1 MSSYPGSDAPLLPGK
16 PGSQRAREDDMPIS
30 DEIRRLNS
38 KWQTNTGWPK
48 RLEWVHID
56 GLRGWTGQRFE
67 LRFPIMAVV
76 GENGVGKSTVLQSAA
91 SVYRAPEGSR
101 DRFASEF
108 FPDTPWDKIRDAKIR
123 YEIREGTEPFLD
135 TIRKPSNRW
144 RGNPERKPRNVEYI
158 DLSRVQPVSGR
169 VGYKT
174 LANPAYDETEAS
186 SFGKGRLAR
195 FSGIMGRTY
204 DLAKM
209 ALTNQD
215 SKREVPVVGYHGS
228 SYSGFHQ
235 GAGETTIA
243 ELLQTE
249 MPKYSLVLID
259 EIESSLHPRAQRRL
273 VRDLASKA
281 RELELQIV
289 ITTHSPY
296 VLEELPFEAR
306 ACIVQTPTGV
316 REIVYG
322 VSPEFAMTKMDD
334 VQHSECDVY
343 VEDPPA
349 GTMLMEILIATKAEL
364 VSRCQIV
371 PFGASSVGKALGQMI
386 LGKRFPRPSCVF
398 LDGDEGGVGGCH
410 NLPGDDAPERVVFE
424 ALGEQNWLGIHGR
437 TGREFAKVADACSK
451 AMALPDHHQWLS
463 HAASSLFLST
473 ETLWQ
478 AMCAEWASTCL
489 DPDDAQA
496 ITQAVEDAL
505 IGVHSGS
512 TQPAAPATGVPDAT
526 SVPPSEP
533 SEESPPVDPEPVA
546 TPAPIYPSGNEQ
558 LF

>member
-1 MSSYPGSDAPLLPGK
+1 
-16 PGSQRAREDDMPIS
+16 MPNS

-48 RLEWVHID
+48 RLEWVEID
-56 GLRGWTGQRFE
+56 GLRGWTRQRFE

-91 SVYRAPEGSR
+91 SVYRSPEKGKE
-101 DRFASEF
+101 RFASDF

-123 YEIREGTEPFLD
+123 YSVREGDEQYSD

-144 RGNPERKPRNVEYI
+144 RGNPERKMRNVEYI

-169 VGYKT
+169 LGYKT
-174 LANPAYDETEAS
+174 LANPAFFETEAS
-186 SFGKGRLAR
+186 PFEKGKLAR

-204 DLAKM
+204 ELAKM
-209 ALTNQD
+209 AVTDQD
-215 SKREVPVVGYHGS
+215 SKREVPVVGHHGA

-235 GAGETTIA
+235 GAGETTVA
-243 ELLQTE
+243 ELLQAD
-249 MPKYSLVLID
+249 MPRYSLVLID
-259 EIESSLHPRAQRRL
+259 EVESSLHPRAQRRL
-273 VRDLASKA
+273 VRDLAAKA

-306 ACIVQTPTGV
+306 ACIVQTPAGT

-334 VQHSECDVY
+334 IQHSECDVY
-343 VEDPPA
+343 VEDA
-349 GTMLMEILIATKAEL
+349 AAATMLTEILIAARAEL
-364 VSRCQIV
+364 VGRCQVV
-371 PFGASSVGKALGQMI
+371 PFGASSVGKSLGQMI

-398 LDGDEGGVGGCH
+398 LDGDEGTVGGCH
-410 NLPGDDAPERVVFE
+410 NLPGEDAPERVVFE
-424 ALGEQNWLGIHGR
+424 ALRERNWLNVHDR
-437 TGREFAKVADACSK
+437 TGRAFAEVADACGK
-451 AMALPDHHQWLS
+451 AMALPDHHQWLRQ
-463 HAASSLFLST
+463 AASNLFLSS

-478 AMCAEWASTCL
+478 AMCAEWASNCL
-489 DPDDAQA
+489 DPEEATEIA
-496 ITQAVEDAL
+496 QAVEDAL

-512 TQPAAPATGVPDAT
+512 RPPFVPAASP
-526 SVPPSEP
+526 VPPDPIVEEEP
-533 SEESPPVDPEPVA
+533 PAPVPQAEPVS
-546 TPAPIYPSGNEQ
+546 TPEPIYPNGTGQ
-558 LF
+558 LFELSPTDAQG

>member
-1 MSSYPGSDAPLLPGK
+1 
-16 PGSQRAREDDMPIS
+16 MPNS

-48 RLEWVHID
+48 RLEWID
-56 GLRGWTGQRFE
+56 ITGLRGWTGQRFE

-91 SVYRAPEGSR
+91 SVYRGQEKSS
-101 DRFASEF
+101 DRFASDF
-108 FPDTPWDKIRDAKIR
+108 FPDTAWDEVTDAKIR
-123 YEIREGTEPFLD
+123 YSVREGTEIHQA

-144 RGNPERKPRNVEYI
+144 RGNPERRQRNVEYI

-169 VGYKT
+169 LGYKT
-174 LANPAYDETEAS
+174 LANPNYFETEAS
-186 SFGKGRLAR
+186 SFEKGRLAR

-209 ALTNQD
+209 SLTGAD
-215 SKREVPVVGYHGS
+215 SKREVPVVSHHGD

-249 MPKYSLVLID
+249 LPRYSLVLID

-273 VRDLASKA
+273 VRDLAARA

-306 ACIVQTPTGV
+306 ACIVQTATGV
-316 REIVYG
+316 REVVYG

-334 VQHSECDVY
+334 LQHSECDLY
-343 VEDPPA
+343 VEDTTA
-349 GTMLMEILIATKAEL
+349 AAMLTEILIVAKADL
-364 VSRCQIV
+364 VSRCQII
-371 PFGASSVGKALGQMI
+371 PFGASSVGKSLGQMV

-398 LDGDEGGVGGCH
+398 LDGDEGIVGGCK
-410 NLPGDDAPERVVFE
+410 NLPGEDAPERVVFE
-424 ALGEQNWLGIHGR
+424 ALKDQNWPNLHER
-437 TGREFAKVADACSK
+437 TGRQFAEVADACNK

-463 HAASSLFLST
+463 QAASSLFLST

-478 AMCAEWASTCL
+478 SMCAEWASTCL
-489 DPDDAQA
+489 DEEESKA
-496 ITQAVEDAL
+496 IAQAVEDAL

-512 TQPAAPATGVPDAT
+512 TQMSPPTAQEVVSESPTVEPTVETHEDDPAAPT
-526 SVPPSEP
+526 
-533 SEESPPVDPEPVA
+533 
-546 TPAPIYPSGNEQ
+546 TPQPIYPSGNEQ

>member
-1 MSSYPGSDAPLLPGK
+1 
-16 PGSQRAREDDMPIS
+16 MPIS

-48 RLEWVHID
+48 RLEWVRID
-56 GLRGWTGQRFE
+56 GVRGWTGQRFE

-91 SVYRAPEGSR
+91 SVYRAPDGIP
-101 DRFASEF
+101 DRFASDF
-108 FPDTPWDKIRDAKIR
+108 FPDTPWDQIRDVKIR
-123 YEIREGTEPFLD
+123 YEIREGNEPYLD

-144 RGNPERKPRNVEYI
+144 RGNPERKARNVEYI

-169 VGYKT
+169 LGYKT
-174 LANPAYDETEAS
+174 LANPAYDETDS
-186 SFGKGRLAR
+186 SPFGKGRLAR

-209 ALTNQD
+209 AMTSQD
-215 SKREVPVVGYHGS
+215 SKREVPVVGYHGA

-235 GAGETTIA
+235 GAGETTVA
-243 ELLQTE
+243 ELLQTD

-296 VLEELPFEAR
+296 VLEELPYEAR
-306 ACIVQTPTGV
+306 ACIVQTPAGV

-334 VQHSECDVY
+334 VQHSECDIY

-349 GTMLMEILIATKAEL
+349 GTMLTEILIATKAEL

-371 PFGASSVGKALGQMI
+371 PFGASSVGKSLGQMI

-398 LDGDEGGVGGCH
+398 LDGDEGEVGGCY
-410 NLPGDDAPERVVFE
+410 NLPGEDAPERVVFE
-424 ALGEQNWLGIHGR
+424 ALRGKNWLAVHER
-437 TGREFAKVADACSK
+437 TGREFSEVADACGK

-463 HAASSLFLST
+463 QAASSLFLST

-478 AMCAEWASTCL
+478 AMCAEWASECL
-489 DPDDAQA
+489 DEEDAQA
-496 ITQAVEDAL
+496 VAQAVEDAL

-512 TQPAAPATGVPDAT
+512 SHPTVPAIGVPDAAPA
-526 SVPPSEP
+526 PPVEP
-533 SEESPPVDPEPVA
+533 SEQPPAEPEPA
-546 TPAPIYPSGNEQ
+546 SSPDPIYPSGTEQ